1 MLQAVG
7 QISNSLFIPIYTS
20 LFHRFFLF
28 LFSPREVK
36 ELPEHFKCFFAS
48 TEAKKSDGRIVEVF
62 VFSTFWRET
71 TNLQKKSNFYQLYTS
86 FWTKDAFETERTNA
100 KSKRSVLLIL
110 GR

>member
-1 MLQAVG
+1 MLG
-7 QISNSLFIPIYTS
+7 QISIFLFIPIY
-20 LFHRFFLF
+20 RFT
-28 LFSPREVK
+28 FSQVYRFPIFVLSPWGERVARA
-36 ELPEHFKCFFAS
+36 LQVFFRLHGG
-48 TEAKKSDGRIVEVF
+48 EKKAMEGLF
-62 VFSTFWRET
+62 VFPTLWRET